1 MIYEG
6 NPPSFDEIIAEL
18 TTLKTW
24 INQLPWQFTVQFPPP
39 HTCMPKGR
47 TVLAMLASH
56 ALATPMRRLF
66 SNVGYPVQDA
76 CLLLQEMALI
86 EQGG

>member
-1 MIYEG
+1 MIYE
-6 NPPSFDEIIAEL
+6 EKIIAEL
-18 TTLKTW
+18 TTLKTR
-24 INQLPWQFTVQFPPP
+24 INQLPWQFTMQLPTL
-39 HTCMPKGR
+39 HLYANRHR

-56 ALATPMRRLF
+56 TLTPPMRRLF
-66 SNVGYPVQDA
+66 SNVGYPVRDA